1 MLKDPMAEDK
11 SNNLRVAW
19 MADIFDEVSGVITD
33 TIEFY
38 EMAREKNIPWYP
50 ISTYNKDLY
59 PFYNFSTLV
68 KLPTGSFYKG
78 TNIRVPLFSSI
89 INYLIKQRINIIV
102 SNTPAAMGWV
112 GMAAAR
118 FLNIPWIDIYHTDID
133 FYMNTL
139 SSKWIKPFTKSP
151 ALFFLKMYQ
160 KRADLIYVR
169 TPEYYD
175 LMIQKGHEEEKLRFF
190 PAGVNNKKFN
200 PQNSDRTIWKSY
212 GIDPEKLI
220 ILFVGRITKVKDIDY
235 LLNAV
240 MKKNYQNVEV
250 VLIGGGPETEL
261 YTKKYSG
268 IDNIHFLGV
277 KTGEELL
284 KIYASSD
291 LYVLPSASE
300 TLGKTVLESLASG
313 VPVFVSDKG
322 GPKEYVKDNING
334 FIFKAKDEND
344 FERRFDDVI
353 KNPEKIHQLK
363 KNAVQSIL
371 DHTDEKLFIKFT
383 EEISDLVFNY

>member
-1 MLKDPMAEDK
+1 MVDKQSKD
-11 SNNLRVAW
+11 LRVAW

-38 EMAREKNIPWYP
+38 EMAQKKNIPWYP

-68 KLPTGSFYKG
+68 RLPTGSFYKG

-89 INYLIKQRINIIV
+89 INYLIKNRINIIV

-112 GMAAAR
+112 AMAAAR

-139 SSKWIKPFTKSP
+139 SSKWLKPFTKSP
-151 ALFFLKMYQ
+151 ALFFVKMYQ
-160 KRADLIYVR
+160 KQADLIYVR
-169 TPEYYD
+169 TQEYYD
-175 LMIQKGHEEEKLRFF
+175 LMIRKGHDKEKLRFF
-190 PAGVNNKKFN
+190 PAGVNNEKFN
-200 PQNSDRTIWKSY
+200 PQNKDRSIWKKYS
-212 GIDPEKLI
+212 IDPDKLI

-235 LLNAV
+235 ILKV
-240 MKKNYQNVEV
+240 VKKNRYKNMEL
-250 VLIGGGPETEL
+250 VLIGGGPETES
-261 YTKKYSG
+261 YVQEYSSES
-268 IDNIHFLGV
+268 NIHFLGV

-284 KIYASSD
+284 KLYASSD

-313 VPVFVSDKG
+313 VPVLVSDKG
-322 GPKEYVKDNING
+322 GPKEYVVHNENG
-334 FIFKAKDEND
+334 FIFRAKDEKN
-344 FERRFDDVI
+344 FEDTFTELM
-353 KNPEKIHQLK
+353 NHPQKIHDLK
-363 KNAVQSIL
+363 QNSVQSIL
-371 DHTDEKLFIKFT
+371 NHTDEKLFIKFT
-383 EEISDLVFNY
+383 NEIQDLVFND